1 MEETKPPKTIRKI
14 NLVTGVNVI
23 TMTTLKLIFN
33 FIEGIYNIAI
43 IFEILINFIFLIYIS
58 LVLIYLEKI
67 NTIPLFFL
75 FTFLGFSIF
84 LGVTIL
90 GDYSLSF
97 LPIDEFR
104 SIIYFLIF
112 VRIPLMILFF
122 ASILRNII

>member
-1 MEETKPPKTIRKI
+1 
-14 NLVTGVNVI
+14 
-23 TMTTLKLIFN
+23 MTTLKLIFN